1 MRDLYMD
8 TNRYLII
15 PLNVNFLGYY
25 IM

>member
-1 MRDLYMD
+1 MD